1 MDFALFFPMAKILGL
16 GCGFHLLSFHVL
28 HLFRLE
34 PTVAGNGY
42 RTPGQHDE
50 APYGLLVN
58 GAVADVTHAV
68 DEDGLA
74 RSCVAYGHAHKAH
87 EGVGES
93 VAHASFA
100 GFYRRGFGYGLY
112 GKAQW

>member
-1 MDFALFFPMAKILGL
+1 MFLITGFPLLFPMAKILWL
-16 GCGFHLLSFHVL
+16 RRCFHLQCLHVL
-28 HLFRLE
+28 HLVRLE

-50 APYGLLVN
+50 APYSLLVN

-87 EGVGES
+87 EGMGEG

-100 GFYRRGFGYGLY
+100 GFYR
-112 GKAQW
+112 